1 MIIYLWCK
9 FHVHSICSFENRRG
23 RQYDPPGTYRIL
35 KEPGTNRVNVGDS
48 VRVQNQSGNHPNKW
62 DKTGI
67 VVEIGDNDKYI
78 VRIDGS
84 RRLTLRNRRY
94 LRKMKQ
100 MLPDSHINQP
110 AIPHVQPLLQQLV
123 SPQPSLLP
131 SGESPICSDAS
142 PTAVQEEPHKQ
153 PQIQLKPALKISPP
167 LDPETENVMHGLNT
181 PIVAVPE
188 VSKRGP
194 GRPPRRVNFNLN
206 HTNHHLSDDLVP
218 SSPQQQRLSEQ
229 TVVPPAPQ
237 QQRLSEPPLVPPAPS
252 PAPLLRRLTRITK
265 KPGWYTSS

>member
-1 MIIYLWCK
+1 MNLIVLS
-9 FHVHSICSFENRRG
+9 VRLG
-23 RQYDPPGTYRIL
+23 RKCGQQGLAKQVERLQAGAHELQPL
-35 KEPGTNRVNVGDS
+35 NVGDS

-62 DKTGI
+62 YKTGI

-78 VRIDGS
+78 DGS
-84 RRLTLRNRRY
+84 LILRNRRY

-153 PQIQLKPALKISPP
+153 PQIQLKQALKIAPP

-194 GRPPRRVNFNLN
+194 GRPPRRVNSNLN
-206 HTNHHLSDDLVP
+206 HTNPHLRDDLVP
-218 SSPQQQRLSEQ
+218 SSPQQQRLSEPPL
-229 TVVPPAPQ
+229 VPPAPQ
-237 QQRLSEPPLVPPAPS
+237 QQRLSEPPLVPPALS
-252 PAPLLRRLTRITK
+252 PAPLLRRSTRITK
-265 KPGWYTSS
+265 KPDWYTSS